1 MMPKHHDLVSREN
14 LATYKMVQHLAVTP
28 TEAEAQALTKAA
40 MLLDK
45 ARQSVDGDYAAYAT
59 ALTFNQTLWT
69 ILQADLSGGG
79 NGLPDGLRDDLLAL
93 SLFVDRQTILALG
106 DPSPKHL
113 DALIEIN
120 RNLARGLGFQGG
132 SQGTV
137 SGTGAAGIH

>member
-1 MMPKHHDLVSREN
+1 
-14 LATYKMVQHLAVTP
+14 
-28 TEAEAQALTKAA
+28 

-45 ARQSVDGDYAAYAT
+45 ARQCVDDDYAAYAT

-69 ILQADLSGGG
+69 LFQADLSGDG
-79 NGLPDGLRDDLLAL
+79 NALPDNLRDDLLSL

-120 RNLARGLGFQGG
+120 RNLARGLGFHGP
-132 SQGTV
+132 V
-137 SGTGAAGIH
+137 SGPGAAGPH

>member
-1 MMPKHHDLVSREN
+1 MSREN
-14 LATYKMVQHLAVTP
+14 LATYQMVQHLAVTP
-28 TEAEAQALTKAA
+28 SQAEAQALIKAA

-45 ARQSVDGDYAAYAT
+45 ARQSVEHDYAAYAT

-69 ILQADLSGGG
+69 VLQADLSGDA
-79 NGLPDGLRDDLLAL
+79 NALPDNLRDDLLSL

-120 RNLARGLGFQGG
+120 RNLARGLGFHGP
-132 SQGTV
+132 V
-137 SGTGAAGIH
+137 SGPGAAGPH